1 MCFPV
6 SPAPQSLPSAARHP
20 ARPVS
25 FHGPR
30 FLSPPDLQAPAT
42 PLPPPCYGCSRGLA
56 TSWAAQPLCKVLAPW
71 RPACVQPARYP
82 TTASD
87 VTLADTREPRWSSQA
102 TRGGEE
108 RGFRIEGHQPR
119 VAATSTRGHKT
130 EDYVPRVVGV
140 GKSALVPRVARSATR
155 GTYIPNLLPHVASTF
170 RIMYHAWH
178 IHSTA
183 TRGDVSHAWYIIQEV
198 EATCGNTFGMYVPRV
213 AN

>member
-140 GKSALVPRVARSATR
+140 RLVSAKVPLCHAWLDQPRVVHIFRICCHTWLQLLESCTTR
-155 GTYIPNLLPHVASTF
+155 GI
-170 RIMYHAWH
+170 
-178 IHSTA
+178 
-183 TRGDVSHAWYIIQEV
+183 
-198 EATCGNTFGMYVPRV
+198 
-213 AN
+213 

>member
-42 PLPPPCYGCSRGLA
+42 PLPPPCYGCFRGLA

-130 EDYVPRVVGV
+130 QRTTRGDFSHAWYVILDYV
-140 GKSALVPRVARSATR
+140 ATR
-155 GTYIPNLLPHVASTF
+155 GTDFSILRPSVAGVFVTPVGKG
-170 RIMYHAWH
+170 R
-178 IHSTA
+178 
-183 TRGDVSHAWYIIQEV
+183 
-198 EATCGNTFGMYVPRV
+198 PRV
-213 AN
+213 VEG